1 MAWGKQKLQT
11 PPSTIRSA
19 SPRLTE
25 LLPPRFWKWP
35 NTSLRQ
41 LLPLIITIVVLSVVA
56 WVCYQIYLSF
66 GKIKTQARKQMGENV
81 SFTKDGM
88 RVKVHGIGAESYLD
102 KTQSWVVKAWE
113 LGSGSSPN
121 ENDEAARRKRNVL
134 TKPKPE
140 EGHH

>member
-11 PPSTIRSA
+11 PPSTIRLVP
-19 SPRLTE
+19 PRLIE
-25 LLPPRFWKWP
+25 MLLRRFWKWP
-35 NTSLRQ
+35 NTTLRQ

-56 WVCYQIYLSF
+56 WVCYQIYLSI

-81 SFTKDGM
+81 SFTKDGV
-88 RVKVHGIGAESYLD
+88 RLKVHGIETESYLD

-140 EGHH
+140 EGHN